1 MLRTVKA
8 ESSYDNNFEVPFTV
22 VNNGN
27 YYIGFRNV
35 SNLHTDEEN
44 MSWGNYAC
52 HLTDMDLSLVKLNT
66 GVEEVSADEAGISYD
81 SVADMVLVDR
91 EGEIAVYDI
100 SGCHVSGADTSRL
113 AAGVYIAVADMAD
126 GSRLSLRFVKK

>member
-1 MLRTVKA
+1 M
-8 ESSYDNNFEVPFTV
+8 SS
-22 VNNGN
+22 GN
-27 YYIGFRNV
+27 WDCY
-35 SNLHTDEEN
+35 
-44 MSWGNYAC
+44 
-52 HLTDMDLSLVKLNT
+52 LTDMDLSLVKVNT
-66 GVEEVSADEAGISYD
+66 GVEEVSADEAGICYD